1 MIKPVGQCSQMINCA
16 WKRSG
21 KTVSNESTPVR
32 LNSTMRLVYTMISWY
47 TDKTI
52 INRLPEIMKYLFTL
66 RRWSREDFDN
76 MITRGKEIWCL
87 WKCWNI
93 YDKHNFEM
101 YQYLFVYI
109 ANKRT
114 INISYSRLLESLLL
128 PHFLICCS
136 SLKQNVSNNKSR
148 TYDQQQHP

>member
-1 MIKPVGQCSQMINCA
+1 
-16 WKRSG
+16 
-21 KTVSNESTPVR
+21 
-32 LNSTMRLVYTMISWY
+32 
-47 TDKTI
+47 
-52 INRLPEIMKYLFTL
+52 
-66 RRWSREDFDN
+66 
-76 MITRGKEIWCL
+76 
-87 WKCWNI
+87 
-93 YDKHNFEM
+93 M